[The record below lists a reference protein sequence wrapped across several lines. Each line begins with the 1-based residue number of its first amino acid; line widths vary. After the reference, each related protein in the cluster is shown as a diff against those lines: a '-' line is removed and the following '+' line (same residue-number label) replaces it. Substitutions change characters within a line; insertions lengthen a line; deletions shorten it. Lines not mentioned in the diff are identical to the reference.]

1 MEEGKF
7 TIIMDLSVVDLCDL
21 IKNYFGITYNEAI
34 KKLYSSKLYEMLD
47 DEETKLWY
55 YSTNDLFKMFLE
67 EVQTGKFTL
76 SGV

>member
-34 KKLYSSKLYEMLD
+34 KKLYGSKLYEMLD